1 MAANVESL
9 GALERRVSMSVPVE
23 EIERQVDERRMEHAC
38 SVRMP
43 GFRPSK
49 VPLKLV
55 AQTYGPQVRSE
66 VLGDA
71 VQKAFT
77 EVVKEANLRVAGY
90 PRIEKKAAAD
100 DKALEF
106 SATFEIYPEVKLGDL
121 GAASIERPQ
130 VEVDVAA
137 VARTI
142 EILRKQR
149 TRFVPASRPA
159 RDGDRLTV
167 DFEGTI
173 AGQAFDGGKAE
184 NFVFALGE
192 GRMLPEFDA
201 AARGMSPGESK
212 TFPVRF
218 PDNYHG
224 KDVAGKEASFEMKV
238 KSVDEPQL
246 PALDAE
252 FAKQLGVADGDLAK
266 MRGEIRAN
274 VEREVKKRV
283 DARIKGQAL
292 QALLDAAPLELPKS
306 LVEMETQQLVER
318 AAADLQARGVKPE
331 QLPLN
336 PASFEGAA
344 KRRVALGLIIAELA
358 RAENLQPKPGEV
370 RAIIEQAGRGER
382 AYDIY
387 SRLLKERVVFLVGPV
402 TEITANLIVAQLL
415 FLESENPDK
424 DIFFYINSPGGSVSA
439 GLAIYDTMQFI
450 KPDVSTLCVGQA
462 ARMGALLMAA
472 GDVGKR
478 FCLPNSRVMIH
489 QPMGGFQGQA
499 TDIEI
504 HAKEILYLRGRL
516 NEILARHSGKT
527 IEVIARD
534 TERDFFMGAQ
544 DAVKYGIVDKVLVS
558 RENT

>member
-23 EIERQVDERRMEHAC
+23 EIDRQVDERLKKLARD
-38 SVRMP
+38 VRMP
-43 GFRPSK
+43 GFRPGK

-121 GAASIERPQ
+121 GAASIERAQ
-130 VEVDVAA
+130 VEVDDAA
-137 VARTI
+137 VDRTI

-159 RDGDRLTV
+159 RDADRLTV

-184 NFVFALGE
+184 SFVFPLGE
-192 GRMLPEFDA
+192 GRMLPEFEA
-201 AARGMSPGESK
+201 AARGMSPGEAK
-212 TFPVRF
+212 TFAVRF

-238 KSVDEPQL
+238 KSVEEPQL

-292 QALLDAAPLELPKS
+292 QALLDAAPMELPKS

-318 AAADLQARGVKPE
+318 SAADLQARGVKPG
-331 QLPLN
+331 QLPIN

-370 RAIIEQAGRGER
+370 RAIVEQEAQSYESP
-382 AYDIY
+382 AEVVKWFYMQPQ
-387 SRLLKERVVFLVGPV
+387 RLSEMEGVALEANVVKWVLSKAKSV
-402 TEITANLIVAQLL
+402 
-415 FLESENPDK
+415 DK
-424 DIFFYINSPGGSVSA
+424 QVSFDELMGGSA
-439 GLAIYDTMQFI
+439 
-450 KPDVSTLCVGQA
+450 
-462 ARMGALLMAA
+462 
-472 GDVGKR
+472 
-478 FCLPNSRVMIH
+478 
-489 QPMGGFQGQA
+489 
-499 TDIEI
+499 
-504 HAKEILYLRGRL
+504 
-516 NEILARHSGKT
+516 
-527 IEVIARD
+527 
-534 TERDFFMGAQ
+534 
-544 DAVKYGIVDKVLVS
+544 
-558 RENT
+558 